1 MAGGNCAGAFGTVWY
16 RLPFFGKEP
25 LHGNIPLFSFG
36 LNIFKLVAVVVNIG
50 CLIGKI
56 KTDIGIPDEVVF
68 NDGAVNRTS
77 DFQKCVAEEFAVPD
91 QR

>member
-1 MAGGNCAGAFGTVWY
+1 M
-16 RLPFFGKEP
+16 PFFGKEP

-36 LNIFKLVAVVVNIG
+36 LNIFKHVAVVVNIG

-77 DFQKCVAEEFAVPD
+77 DFQKCVAEEFVFFFFFFFWLLCVASRILVP
-91 QR
+91 